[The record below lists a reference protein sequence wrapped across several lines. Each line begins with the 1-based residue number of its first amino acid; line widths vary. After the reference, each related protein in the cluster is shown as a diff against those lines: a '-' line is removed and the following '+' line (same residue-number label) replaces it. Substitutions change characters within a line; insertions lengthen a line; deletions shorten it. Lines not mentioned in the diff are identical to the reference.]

1 MGPKLCMRT
10 QAMVLLA
17 LCSIQLL
24 FFVDRVSLNKGPG
37 RVDLFGYVFDVCVP
51 VDDFF
56 IATPKY
62 LAEFTNANVCPCM
75 S

>member
-1 MGPKLCMRT
+1 
-10 QAMVLLA
+10 VL
-17 LCSIQLL
+17 Q
-24 FFVDRVSLNKGPG
+24 VSLNKGPG

-56 IATPKY
+56 IVAPKY
-62 LAEFTNANVCPCM
+62 LAESTNANVCPCM